1 MAGTDALSSAS
12 LMMKLQSQNT
22 WFSRWFNEDYLTLYA
37 HRDEGEART
46 LADLIR
52 ARIPALAPGLTLDL
66 ACGAGRH
73 LPYLALQ
80 QRTIGL
86 DLSPW
91 LLDVAHK
98 RDASNP
104 LVRADMRALPFRSNS
119 FTLVANLFTSFGY
132 FADDADSAHVL
143 EEVTRVTRRGG
154 WLVLDFLNA
163 GNTRRSVVPFDEQR
177 IGNMR
182 VEQRRRFSTSGRFV
196 VKDIRLPSEGR
207 EFTERVRLFEP
218 ADLVAMV
225 DASGLEIRRLFG
237 SYDGRPLTPESPR
250 AIVFAQR
257 S

>member
-1 MAGTDALSSAS
+1 
-12 LMMKLQSQNT
+12 MKQHSQST
-22 WFSRWFNEDYLTLYA
+22 WFSKWFNTDYLRVYA
-37 HRDEGEART
+37 HRDDGEARS

-52 ARIPALAPGLTLDL
+52 TRIPQLGPGLTLDL

-73 LPYLALQ
+73 LPHLARQ

-91 LLDVAHK
+91 LLDVARR
-98 RDASNP
+98 RDPGAA
-104 LVRADMRALPFRSNS
+104 LVRADMRELPFRDGA
-119 FTLVANLFTSFGY
+119 FLLVANLFTSFGY

-143 EEVTRVTRRGG
+143 AEVSRVTKRGG

-163 GNTRRSVVPFDEQR
+163 ANTRRSVVPFDERR
-177 IGNMR
+177 IGSLH
-182 VEQRRRFSTSGRFV
+182 VEQRRHISASGRFV
-196 VKDIRLPSEGR
+196 VKDIRLPDEGR

-237 SYDGRPLTPESPR
+237 SYEGQPLTLQSPR

-257 S
+257 P